1 MEEYKEKRKIR
12 KIIYSNWSFAFL
24 FVILMILVF
33 SSAKVYVKSRN
44 AALRNKEVKESLVAS
59 ENRQTELDSEIK
71 RLQSESGAEE
81 EIRKKFNVGKPG
93 EKILMIIDKE
103 EEDDTMKQQKKPDV
117 FFFKILSA
125 IKNMF

>member
-59 ENRQTELDSEIK
+59 ENRQTELDSETE

-103 EEDDTMKQQKKPDV
+103 AEGDTMKQQKKLDI

-125 IKNMF
+125 IKNIF

>member
-12 KIIYSNWSFAFL
+12 KIIYSNWSFVFL
-24 FVILMILVF
+24 FVILTILVF
-33 SSAKVYVKSRN
+33 FTAKVYVKSRN
-44 AALRNKEVKESLVAS
+44 ADLRNREIKESLAAS
-59 ENRQTELDSEIK
+59 EGRQSELDSEIK

-93 EKILMIIDKE
+93 EKILMIVDKE
-103 EEDDTMKQQKKPDV
+103 AKDDTMKQKKKPDN

-125 IKNMF
+125 IKNIF